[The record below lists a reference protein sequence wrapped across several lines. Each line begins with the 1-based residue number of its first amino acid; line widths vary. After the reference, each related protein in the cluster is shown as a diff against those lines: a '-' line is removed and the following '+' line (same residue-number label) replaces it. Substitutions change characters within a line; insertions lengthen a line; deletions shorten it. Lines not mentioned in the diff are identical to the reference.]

1 MKQAMKLLLGVLLMG
16 LATVSMAEDKLHTY
30 VVGMT
35 GVT

>member
-1 MKQAMKLLLGVLLMG
+1 MKKLLMLLTLALGLTAG
-16 LATVSMAEDKLHTY
+16 IAEEKKATTY